1 MVFDVLAISI
11 VIKKA
16 RGYFPQFHF
25 PLILRNNICRYLCT
39 SWKFWNDGNYYWVC
53 STTFERRLFK
63 LWTCRVFKW
72 FLLISL
78 SRIYLNILYN
88 SKLGGHFSH
97 FTLPPN
103 CRLPTAKRWRLPIA
117 DSNPKT
123 RQNEKYIQ
131 YTQYTTYK
139 MGPANLKSEFNCT
152 AVCIIFVLSESFD
165 FIWMVNV
172 KTIVGKCKNP
182 NQHLHISTGGF
193 FEAKLQNMPIKLFF
207 LLLA

>member
-1 MVFDVLAISI
+1 MLFDVLAISI

-88 SKLGGHFSH
+88 SKLGGIFHIS
-97 FTLPPN
+97 LCRLIADCRQQRDGD
-103 CRLPTAKRWRLPIA
+103 CRLPTPANQKPGKMRSIVWSKR
-117 DSNPKT
+117 PKGT
-123 RQNEKYIQ
+123 RQ
-131 YTQYTTYK
+131 
-139 MGPANLKSEFNCT
+139 
-152 AVCIIFVLSESFD
+152 
-165 FIWMVNV
+165 
-172 KTIVGKCKNP
+172 
-182 NQHLHISTGGF
+182 HLVI
-193 FEAKLQNMPIKLFF
+193 
-207 LLLA
+207 